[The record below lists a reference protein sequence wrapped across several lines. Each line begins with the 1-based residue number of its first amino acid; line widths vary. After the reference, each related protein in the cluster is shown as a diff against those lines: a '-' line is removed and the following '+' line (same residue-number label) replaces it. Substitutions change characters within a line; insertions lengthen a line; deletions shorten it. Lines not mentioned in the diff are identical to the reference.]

1 MKKTVLL
8 LPALL
13 ALTACATSGPSI
25 SELRA
30 NARSA
35 TFVQHG
41 HEPVR
46 YGFGVVDTSSF
57 WAAYGSGVSSQLG
70 GGTLWE
76 GLAADGRAEGQKRA
90 PTVAEVMRWLY
101 NKHPLVDRTG
111 AALMPKLATVWGVT
125 YNPAKLHILGNGIS
139 AVEDQEGNFIAF
151 KPNTDLVILYEV
163 NSLLLT
169 ERFTMGNALLA
180 GVTFGT
186 NTKNVTAQLELSYKT
201 YRRDPASGQYK
212 RVWLGGCGLHTM
224 YMTTD
229 FPFPEVIKSQAKAK
243 QLWDEAATKTVEL
256 CGKHLTNLADSEGK
270 LARQ

>member
-1 MKKTVLL
+1 MKKYISL
-8 LPALL
+8 LPVLL
-13 ALTACATSGPSI
+13 ALTACATSSPSI

-111 AALMPKLATVWGVT
+111 AALMPKLATVWGVA
-125 YNPAKLHILGNGIS
+125 YNPAKLLILGNEIK

-151 KPNTDLVILYEV
+151 RPDTDLVILYEV
-163 NSLLLT
+163 NNLLLT

-186 NTKNVTAQLELSYKT
+186 NTKNVTACSSW
-201 YRRDPASGQYK
+201 RDPASGQYK
-212 RVWLGGCGLHTM
+212 RIWLSGCGLHTM

-243 QLWDEAATKTVEL
+243 QLWDEATSKTVEI
-256 CGKHLTNLADSEGK
+256 CSGHLTNLADSERN

>member
-1 MKKTVLL
+1 MKKFALL

-13 ALTACATSGPSI
+13 ALAACATGSPSI

-70 GGTLWE
+70 GGALWRDLE
-76 GLAADGRAEGQKRA
+76 QGGKAEAEKRA
-90 PTVAEVMRWLY
+90 PTAAEVMRWLY

-111 AALMPKLATVWGVT
+111 AALLPKLAAVWGVT
-125 YNPAKLHILGNGIS
+125 YDPAKLHILGNGIS
-139 AVEDQEGNFIAF
+139 PVEDKDGNFIAF
-151 KPNTDLVILYEV
+151 KPNTDLVIFYEA
-163 NSLLLT
+163 NNLLLT

-186 NTKNVTAQLELSYKT
+186 STKNVTAQLELSYKT
-201 YRRDPASGQYK
+201 YRRDPATGKYK
-212 RVWLGGCGLHTM
+212 RIWLGGCGLHTM

-243 QLWDEAATKTVEL
+243 QLWDEAATRTVEL
-256 CGKHLTNLADSEGK
+256 CGKHLTTLAENEGK